1 MSYLGE
7 LRINWRY
14 VGAACVGLGSGFGL
28 NQYVAGTFADHLI
41 GEFGWSKSQFALTGL
56 TIIISM
62 IALPITG
69 RLTDR
74 FGVMRI
80 APIGVALTPL
90 FYLAYAAM
98 PGSFAIFFAINV
110 VQTALV
116 GATTTSTVYSRLI
129 AERFL
134 RARGMALSLAA
145 CSPAAAA
152 AVIIPLLSGFIES
165 HGWRAGYLML
175 AGGTAITGLIAMLL
189 VPRGPRAAAEPTTA
203 SAKQPFHYREIF
215 ANRAYQIIVAGVLL
229 ANITHMVMAPQ
240 LKLMLLEH
248 GLSGELAASMLSL
261 FAVGIMIGRLGCGV
275 ALDRFPSHIVSAIAL
290 GLPAIGIFIL
300 LSGVQDMIVIGA
312 AVLMIGMSTGA
323 EFDVL
328 GYLAMRFF
336 RVEIYSTVY
345 SSIAIMVSLSSAA
358 GAGLLS
364 LTLKLTDSYVPFL
377 IGGAISTLVGAGLFL
392 LLGRIAPAERAET

>member
-1 MSYLGE
+1 MTYLGE
-7 LRINWRY
+7 LRINWRW
-14 VGAACVGLGSGFGL
+14 VAAACIGLGSGFGL

-62 IALPITG
+62 IALPIAG

-74 FGVMRI
+74 FGVLRI

-129 AERFL
+129 AQRFVG
-134 RARGMALSLAA
+134 ARGIALSLAA
-145 CSPAAAA
+145 CSPAGAAF
-152 AVIIPLLSGFIES
+152 VIIPLLSGLIEN
-165 HGWRAGYLML
+165 HGWRMGYIAL
-175 AGGTAITGLIAMLL
+175 AAGTAITGLIAMLL
-189 VPRGPRAAAEPTTA
+189 VPRGSHAEPTTA
-203 SAKQPFHYREIF
+203 HSAQPFRYREIF
-215 ANRAYQIIVAGVLL
+215 GNRAFQIIVAGVLL
-229 ANITHMVMAPQ
+229 ANITHMIMAPQ
-240 LKLMLLEH
+240 LKLMLIEH
-248 GLSGELAASMLSL
+248 GLDAKQSARMLSL
-261 FAVGIMIGRLGCGV
+261 FALGIMLGRLSCGV
-275 ALDRFPSHIVSAIAL
+275 ALDRLPSHIVSAVAL

-300 LSGVQDMIVIGA
+300 LTGVQDLIVISA

-328 GYLAMRFF
+328 GFQAMRFF

-345 SSIAIMVSLSSAA
+345 SSIGIMVSLSSAA

-364 LTLKLTDSYVPFL
+364 LTLMLTDSYVPFL
-377 IGGAISTLVGAGLFL
+377 IGGAISTIVGAGLFL
-392 LLGRIAPAERAET
+392 LLGRIPPIERAEVA

>member
-62 IALPITG
+62 LALPIAG

-74 FGVMRI
+74 FGVMQV
-80 APIGVALTPL
+80 APVGVALTPL

-129 AERFL
+129 AERFV

-165 HGWRAGYLML
+165 HGWRAGYLVL
-175 AGGTAITGLIAMLL
+175 AGSTAITGMIAMLL
-189 VPRGPRAAAEPTTA
+189 VPRGLRATAEPTTA

-229 ANITHMVMAPQ
+229 ANVTHMTMAPQ

-248 GLSGELAASMLSL
+248 GLTAERAAGMLSL
-261 FAVGIMIGRLGCGV
+261 FAFGIMIGRLGCGV
-275 ALDRFPSHIVSAIAL
+275 ALDRFPPHIVSAIAL

-300 LSGVQDMIVIGA
+300 LSGVQNPIVIGG
-312 AVLMIGMSTGA
+312 AVMMIGMSTGA

-345 SSIAIMVSLSSAA
+345 SSVAIMVSLSSAA

>member
-1 MSYLGE
+1 MTYLGE

-14 VGAACVGLGSGFGL
+14 VAAACIGLGSGFGL
-28 NQYVAGTFADHLI
+28 NQYVAGAFAPHLI
-41 GEFGWSKSQFALTGL
+41 DDFGWSKSQFALTGL
-56 TIIISM
+56 TIIVSM
-62 IALPITG
+62 IALPIAG

-74 FGVMRI
+74 FGVMRV

-98 PGSFAIFFAINV
+98 PGSFALFFAINIL
-110 VQTALV
+110 QTALV

-129 AERFL
+129 AERFVL
-134 RARGMALSLAA
+134 ARGIALSFVA

-152 AVIIPLLSGFIES
+152 FVIIPFLTGFMADN
-165 HGWRAGYLML
+165 GWRAGYVAL
-175 AGGTAITGLIAMLL
+175 AIGTAITGAAALLL
-189 VPRGPRAAAEPTTA
+189 VPRSRGAGPEPITV
-203 SAKQPFHYREIF
+203 SAKPPFHYREIF
-215 ANRAYQIIVAGVLL
+215 TNRAFQIIVAGVLL
-229 ANITHMVMAPQ
+229 ANVTHMIMAPQ

-248 GLSGELAASMLSL
+248 GLDSAQASRMLSL
-261 FAVGIMIGRLGCGV
+261 FALGIMLGRLTCGI
-275 ALDRFPSHIVSAIAL
+275 ALDRFPPHIVSAIAL
-290 GLPAIGIFIL
+290 GLPAVGIFVL
-300 LSGVQDMIVIGA
+300 LSGVHDMMIIGG

-328 GYLAMRFF
+328 GYLAMRYF

-345 SSIAIMVSLSSAA
+345 SSVAIMVSLSSAT

-377 IGGAISTLVGAGLFL
+377 IGGAISTLIGAGLFL
-392 LLGRIAPAERAET
+392 LLGRIPPIERSEG